1 MSNDTPGPKSA
12 TQLAIE
18 FLTLWREEEA
28 RRPAAAAYIS
38 RTLELSTVEEPAQTK
53 IASVIAG
60 LLNLSMISV
69 GTVGAY
75 RAAEET
81 GRPREEVTSEELQA
95 AATGF
100 IQELSLWMPDDPRP
114 NPGSAPM

>member
-1 MSNDTPGPKSA
+1 MSNDAPGPKAA

-18 FLTLWREEEA
+18 LLTLWREGQA
-28 RRPAAAAYIS
+28 QRPAAAAHIS
-38 RTLELSTVEEPAQTK
+38 GTLGLSTVDEPARSE
-53 IASVIAG
+53 IVSAIAG

-69 GTVGAY
+69 ETVGAY

-95 AATGF
+95 AATAF
-100 IQELSLWMPDDPRP
+100 MQELSLGMPDDPRP